1 MGSVNLAAGQIHMD
15 AIHTMNKPNRR
26 TVMKSLV
33 AVWTEAKR
41 ASAQA
46 APYDVAVIGAGVFG
60 SWTSHHLRSAGK
72 RVIMID
78 AYGAASSR
86 ASSGGESRVIRCAY
100 GVDEIYSRFAQ
111 KSLEQWKELGRR
123 VNSALFQQ
131 AGVLHL
137 GGKGDGNIAA
147 SAGVLAKLGIPHQK
161 LNQAELM
168 KRFPQFFLGD
178 IDQAIFEPESG
189 ALMARRSV
197 QMLVREMSQSGLEL
211 VLEPVLPPSANGRMD
226 SVKTAGGRT
235 ISAGAFV
242 FACGPWLPKMFP
254 AELGQRIFPTRQEM
268 FFFGLPAGERRFTVP
283 AMPCWID
290 PNNLYGIPDLE
301 NRGMKIADDE
311 HGPPIDPDSADRLIP
326 KESLAAMRK
335 RLGARFP
342 AMKNAPLVES
352 RVCQYENSAN
362 GDFLLDKHP
371 SIDNVWLA
379 GGGSGHGFKHGPA
392 VGEYLAGR
400 ILGTQPPEPR
410 FSFASKGTVQKRS
423 VY

>member
-1 MGSVNLAAGQIHMD
+1 
-15 AIHTMNKPNRR
+15 MNKLTRR
-26 TVMKSLV
+26 TVMKRLS
-33 AVWTEAKR
+33 AVTMQVTR
-41 ASAQA
+41 AAQPA
-46 APYDVAVIGAGVFG
+46 TYDIAIIGAGVFG
-60 SWTSHHLRSAGK
+60 SWTAHHLRRAGK
-72 RVIMID
+72 RVVLID
-78 AYGAASSR
+78 SFGVASSR

-100 GVDEIYSRFAQ
+100 GGDEIYSRFAQ
-111 KSLEQWKELGRR
+111 KSLEQWKDLSRR
-123 VNSALFQQ
+123 LNSALFQA

-137 GGKGDGNIAA
+137 ARNGDRKITLTAN
-147 SAGVLAKLGIPHQK
+147 VLGKLGVPHQK
-161 LNQAELM
+161 LSQAELM
-168 KRFPQFFLGD
+168 KRFPQFYAGD
-178 IDQAIFEPESG
+178 VEQAIYEPESG

-197 QMLVREMSQSGLEL
+197 QMLVQEMSQSGLDL
-211 VLEPVLPPSANGRMD
+211 VLEPVVPPSAKARMD

-235 ISAGAFV
+235 ISAGVFV
-242 FACGPWLPKMFP
+242 FACGPWLPKLFP
-254 AELGQRIFPTRQEM
+254 GDLGQRIFPTRQNI
-268 FFFGLPAGERRFTVP
+268 FFFGVPAGERRFTIP
-283 AMPCWID
+283 AMPCWIGPD
-290 PNNLYGIPDLE
+290 TLYGIPDLE
-301 NRGMKIADDE
+301 NRGFKIADDD
-311 HGPPIDPDSADRLIP
+311 HGSPIDPDSADRLIP
-326 KESLAAMRK
+326 KERLVEMRT

-400 ILGTQPPEPR
+400 ILGTQTPEPR

>member
-1 MGSVNLAAGQIHMD
+1 MQA
-15 AIHTMNKPNRR
+15 PR
-26 TVMKSLV
+26 
-33 AVWTEAKR
+33 AV
-41 ASAQA
+41 AQA
-46 APYDVAVIGAGVFG
+46 ATYDVAVIGAGVFG
-60 SWTSHHLRSAGK
+60 SWTAHHLRRAGQ
-72 RVIMID
+72 RVILID
-78 AYGAASSR
+78 GFGAASSR

-100 GVDEIYSRFAQ
+100 GGDEIYSRFAQ
-111 KSLEQWKELGRR
+111 KSLGQWKDLGRR
-123 VNSALFQQ
+123 VNSALFQP

-137 GGKGDGNIAA
+137 SGKTDRRITATA
-147 SAGVLAKLGIPHQK
+147 DVLGKLGIPYEK
-161 LNQAELM
+161 LGQAELM

-178 IDQAIFEPESG
+178 VEWGIYEPESG

-197 QMLVREMSQSGLEL
+197 QMLVQEMSQSGLDL
-211 VLEPVLPPSANGRMD
+211 VLEPVVPPSAKGRMD

-235 ISAGAFV
+235 IRAGAFV
-242 FACGPWLPKMFP
+242 FACGPWLPKVFP
-254 AELGQRIFPTRQEM
+254 VELGQRIFPTRQEM
-268 FFFGLPAGERRFTVP
+268 FFFGVPAGERGFTIP

-290 PNNLYGIPDLE
+290 VDNLYGIPDLE
-301 NRGMKIADDE
+301 NRGFKIANDD

-326 KESLAAMRK
+326 KESLAAMRR

-362 GDFLLDKHP
+362 GDFLLDRHP

-400 ILGTQPPEPR
+400 ILGTQTPEPR
-410 FSFASKGTVQKRS
+410 FSFASKGTVQRRA

>member
-1 MGSVNLAAGQIHMD
+1 
-15 AIHTMNKPNRR
+15 
-26 TVMKSLV
+26 
-33 AVWTEAKR
+33 
-41 ASAQA
+41 
-46 APYDVAVIGAGVFG
+46 
-60 SWTSHHLRSAGK
+60 
-72 RVIMID
+72 
-78 AYGAASSR
+78 
-86 ASSGGESRVIRCAY
+86 
-100 GVDEIYSRFAQ
+100 
-111 KSLEQWKELGRR
+111 
-123 VNSALFQQ
+123 
-131 AGVLHL
+131 
-137 GGKGDGNIAA
+137 
-147 SAGVLAKLGIPHQK
+147 
-161 LNQAELM
+161 
-168 KRFPQFFLGD
+168 
-178 IDQAIFEPESG
+178 
-189 ALMARRSV
+189 
-197 QMLVREMSQSGLEL
+197 
-211 VLEPVLPPSANGRMD
+211 MD

-242 FACGPWLPKMFP
+242 FACGPWLPKVFP
-254 AELGQRIFPTRQEM
+254 VELGQRIFPTRQEM
-268 FFFGLPAGERRFTVP
+268 FFFGVPAGDRRFTPP
-283 AMPCWID
+283 AMPCWVD

-301 NRGMKIADDE
+301 NRGFKIADDG

-335 RLGARFP
+335 RLAARFP

-400 ILGTQPPEPR
+400 ILGTQTPEPR

>member
-1 MGSVNLAAGQIHMD
+1 
-15 AIHTMNKPNRR
+15 MNKLNRR
-26 TVMKSLV
+26 TVMKSL
-33 AVWTEAKR
+33 AAISTQTSR
-41 ASAQA
+41 AQT
-46 APYDVAVIGAGVFG
+46 PTYDIAVIGAGVFG
-60 SWTSHHLRSAGK
+60 SWTAYHLRRAGK
-72 RVIMID
+72 RVILID

-100 GVDEIYSRFAQ
+100 GADEIYSLFAH
-111 KSLEQWKELGRR
+111 KSLAQWNDLSRR
-123 VNSALFQQ
+123 VNTALFQPV
-131 AGVLHL
+131 GVLHL
-137 GGKGDGNIAA
+137 GGKGERSITATAA
-147 SAGVLAKLGIPHQK
+147 VLAKLRIPHQK
-161 LNQAELM
+161 LSQAELS

-178 IDQAIFEPESG
+178 VDHAIFEPESG

-197 QMLVREMSQSGLEL
+197 QMLVQEMSQSGLEL
-211 VLEPVLPPSANGRMD
+211 VLEPVLPPSAKGRMD
-226 SVKTAGGRT
+226 SIKTAGGRT

-242 FACGPWLPKMFP
+242 FACGPWLPKVFP
-254 AELGQRIFPTRQEM
+254 VEMGNRIFPTRQEM
-268 FFFGLPAGERRFTVP
+268 FFFGVPAGDRRFTAP

-290 PNNLYGIPDLE
+290 PTNHYGIPDLE
-301 NRGMKIADDE
+301 NRGFKIADDS
-311 HGPPIDPDSADRLIP
+311 HGPPIDPDSADRLVP

-335 RLGARFP
+335 RLATRFP
-342 AMKNAPLVES
+342 AMKNAPLLES

-400 ILGTQPPEPR
+400 ILGAQTPEPR
-410 FSFASKGTVQKRS
+410 FSFATKGTVQKRS